1 MTFEIRGISVV
12 SESFANTPVF
22 VGNRTFLDT
31 LEGRPNFRIPP
42 HLWRG
47 IKSLLT
53 DWPLP

>member
-22 VGNRTFLDT
+22 VGNRTFLDA

-42 HLWRG
+42 PIYGEALRAC
-47 IKSLLT
+47 
-53 DWPLP
+53 